1 SRRAY
6 REMLFTTP
14 GLNNY
19 ISAAIMVAETLHQQ
33 TAAGVPMPEVLAQAG
48 IVPGVSVDKGTVPLA
63 GFPGEEMAEG
73 LDGLRARLD
82 EYREL
87 GARFTKWRA
96 VIAIDDGLPT
106 RTCIDVNARAL
117 ALF

>member
-1 SRRAY
+1 MTNRLQATVAAMLARGKGVLAADETVPTTESRFGALGIVSTHDSRRAY

-48 IVPGVSVDKGTVPLA
+48 IVPGVSVDKGTVPL
-63 GFPGEEMAEG
+63 
-73 LDGLRARLD
+73 
-82 EYREL
+82 
-87 GARFTKWRA
+87 
-96 VIAIDDGLPT
+96 
-106 RTCIDVNARAL
+106 
-117 ALF
+117 